1 MHRHIK
7 ELGRKWLRLAVLL
20 AVVILGGCFLYSYNQ
35 VDKPQLVNTQGRT
48 FEKATVTDILQ
59 DNLQEQGVR
68 VGDQIVSLRLDS
80 GAAVGQTIVAN
91 CPNGLLFGTVC
102 QPGMRVI
109 VISSMVGQLDVHTV
123 YNVDRMMPIFLF
135 VGVFLLLLC
144 VVGGPKGIRSAV
156 ALVFTFTCFIFLF
169 FPMILRGLP
178 PILAAVITSAIVLAG
193 SIYIIHGNT
202 VKALSAVLATFGGIV
217 AAGLAAV
224 LFGQAASLSGYNV
237 ANIESLLFVGQNTL
251 IDVGQLLFAGI
262 LFASLGA
269 IMDIAMDVCSAA
281 SELRYRNPGMTARE
295 VFAGTMNVGR
305 DVMGTMATTLILAF
319 FGGSLGIWVMDY
331 VYDLPWLQLINSN
344 SIGIEIMQGLSGSFG
359 VILTVPIA
367 AALSAWLPV
376 WIHNRKK

>member
-1 MHRHIK
+1 VHRHIK

-319 FGGSLGIWVMDY
+319 FW
-331 VYDLPWLQLINSN
+331 
-344 SIGIEIMQGLSGSFG
+344 
-359 VILTVPIA
+359 
-367 AALSAWLPV
+367 WLPRYLG
-376 WIHNRKK
+376 HGLRL